1 MTGPLT
7 SKENVL
13 AQVVD
18 QGGGSEAYKRVLAF
32 AKSKHIADD
41 SEMWQWA
48 EVFGFTAAMNEEMV
62 GRMERALQSALA
74 AHLKTVQASEAQ
86 LNRAADQ
93 AAAAAIKEVE
103 KSRDQA
109 QANVRKTGAEFFNEI
124 KDKLPETFEHGVFAK
139 FEKPFIQK
147 LGELETERGR
157 LARLIENAGTI
168 TEADRGNRFWT
179 VVLCCL
185 ASAVTGAVVASAIS
199 FALK

>member
-1 MTGPLT
+1 MSGPLT
-7 SKENVL
+7 SKDNVV

-18 QGGGSEAYKRVLAF
+18 QGGSEAYKRVIAF
-32 AKSKHIADD
+32 AKSKHIADN

-86 LNRAADQ
+86 LNKAADE
-93 AAAAAIKEVE
+93 AAAAAKREVA
-103 KSRDQA
+103 KSQEQA
-109 QANVRKTGAEFFNEI
+109 QINVRKTGAEFFNEI

-147 LGELETERGR
+147 LAELDAERER
-157 LARLIENAGTI
+157 LGKLIDNAKII
-168 TEADRGNRFWT
+168 TDADRGNRWLT
-179 VVLCCL
+179 VVMCCVGSSLC
-185 ASAVTGAVVASAIS
+185 AAVAATAMHFV
-199 FALK
+199 LK

>member
-7 SKENVL
+7 SKENVV

-18 QGGGSEAYKRVLAF
+18 QGGSEAYKRVIAF

-74 AHLKTVQASEAQ
+74 AHLKTVQASEDQ
-86 LNRAADQ
+86 LKRAADK
-93 AAAAAIKEVE
+93 AAADAIREVE

-109 QANVRKTGAEFFNEI
+109 QINVRKTGGELFSEI
-124 KDKLPETFEHGVFAK
+124 KAELPETFERGVFAM
-139 FEKPFIQK
+139 FAKPFNQK
-147 LGELETERGR
+147 LAELEAERGR
-157 LARLIENAGTI
+157 LKTLIDNAGTI
-168 TEADRGNRFWT
+168 TEADRGNRWWT
-179 VVLCCL
+179 VVFCCL
-185 ASAVTGAVVASAIS
+185 GSAFAATVVS
-199 FALK
+199 FALHFLFK

>member
-1 MTGPLT
+1 MSGPLT
-7 SKENVL
+7 SKDNVI
-13 AQVVD
+13 AQVVE
-18 QGGGSEAYKRVLAF
+18 QGGSEAYKRVIAF
-32 AKSKHIADD
+32 AKSKNIADNG
-41 SEMWQWA
+41 EMWQWA

-124 KDKLPETFEHGVFAK
+124 KDKLPQTFEHGVFAK

-147 LGELETERGR
+147 LAELEAERGR
-157 LARLIENAGTI
+157 LARLIENAGAI
-168 TEADRGNRFWT
+168 TEADRGNRWLT

-185 ASAVTGAVVASAIS
+185 GSSVCAAVVATAVH
-199 FALK
+199 FFLK

>member
-13 AQVVD
+13 AQMVD
-18 QGGGSEAYKRVLAF
+18 QGGSEAYKRVLAF

-48 EVFGFTAAMNEEMV
+48 EVFGFTASMNEEMV

-86 LNRAADQ
+86 LNQAADK
-93 AAAAAIKEVE
+93 AAMAAIKQVE
-103 KSRDQA
+103 KSQELA
-109 QANVRKTGAEFFNEI
+109 QANVRKTGGEVFDAI
-124 KDKLPETFEHGVFAK
+124 RDKLPQTFEHGVFAK
-139 FEKPFIQK
+139 FSQPFTQK
-147 LGELETERGR
+147 LAELETERGR

-168 TEADRGNRFWT
+168 TEADRGNRWLT

-185 ASAVTGAVVASAIS
+185 GSSVCAAVVATAVH
-199 FALK
+199 FVLK